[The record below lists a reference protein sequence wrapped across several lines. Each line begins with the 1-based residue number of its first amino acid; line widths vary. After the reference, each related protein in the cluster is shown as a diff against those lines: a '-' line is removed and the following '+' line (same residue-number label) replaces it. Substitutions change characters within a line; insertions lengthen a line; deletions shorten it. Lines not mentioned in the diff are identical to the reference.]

1 MSRIDFRQVLG
12 AAFGSSLC
20 PPLSFEEASPHE
32 CYEVLMDVLGD
43 GLMPEQLS
51 ALTDREIGVLA
62 ARFGEYFEADPPSQE
77 QTAVQGGAPPRA
89 PQGRSSLNTCQ
100 FRKTRQ
106 APPLLRMV
114 AQSLLASAWVSRP
127 MRAA

>member
-20 PPLSFEEASPHE
+20 LPLSFDEASPHE

-43 GLMPEQLS
+43 GLTPEQLS

-62 ARFGEYFEADPPSQE
+62 ARFGEYFKADPPSQE
-77 QTAVQGGAPPRA
+77 QTAIQGPLRRWPP
-89 PQGRSSLNTCQ
+89 GSL
-100 FRKTRQ
+100 
-106 APPLLRMV
+106 
-114 AQSLLASAWVSRP
+114 
-127 MRAA
+127 